1 MILPYFKY
9 IKDNFLKTVF
19 LFFLSS
25 VLCSL
30 GLFCVNHYIGFYHR
44 LDVYRYYG
52 LDKGIL
58 YTPEYGTNIFDVS
71 DERAEEVLDKIN
83 SLDGVRNADYLY
95 WTSSLIVEDVSSGHV
110 SSSIDVIPLSDCEQS
125 LPWKI
130 IKGKEPQSTNELLVT
145 SNFMGLY
152 DVGDEIKCKIYGSDS
167 KGNSIFE
174 AGDFIIVGF
183 FDEDS
188 YMPPTDE
195 YTFRD
200 AIGLITG
207 VTPFAYA
214 FAKQV
219 KADNGNL
226 VFFDKY
232 YDCINVTPRSYS
244 DIEKLKKEIPE
255 IIGRGTAYDF
265 NHYVDLC
272 YNDNKVVNDMVNV
285 FFVAMAV
292 LTISVLV
299 SYTIIQLSVFKR
311 DMVVYFLEGCTWKRA
326 IGISCFATLPAMLL
340 GMVSG
345 ILIYRFASI
354 YRDMTNGS
362 YIFTG
367 KAIVIVC
374 SAIILVYFL
383 LVGLFY
389 LYASRQSPIETIRS
403 E

>member
-25 VLCSL
+25 ILCSL
-30 GLFCVNHYIGFYHR
+30 GLFCVNHYIGLNHR

-52 LDKGIL
+52 LDKGLL
-58 YTPEYGTNIFDVS
+58 YTPGYGMGIFDVT
-71 DERAEEVLDKIN
+71 DERAEEVLKRIN
-83 SLDGVRNADYLY
+83 SLDEVEQAEYLF
-95 WTSSLIVEDVSSGHV
+95 WTSSVVIDDISLGNARSNL
-110 SSSIDVIPLSDCEQS
+110 DVIPLSNSEQE
-125 LPWKI
+125 LPWRI
-130 IKGKEPQSTNELLVT
+130 IQGDVPKDANELLIT
-145 SNFMGLY
+145 SNFRGLY
-152 DVGDEIKCKIYGSDS
+152 NVGDVLNCRVYGRDSEGERIKSEGT
-167 KGNSIFE
+167 
-174 AGDFIIVGF
+174 FIIVGF

-200 AIGLITG
+200 MITCTEGL
-207 VTPFAYA
+207 PYACA
-214 FAKQV
+214 FAKSV
-219 KADNGNL
+219 MLDDGTFIYFRKN
-226 VFFDKY
+226 
-232 YDCINVTPRSYS
+232 YDYINISLKSSS

-272 YNDNKVVNDMVNV
+272 YNDNKDVNDMVNV

-299 SYTIIQLSVFKR
+299 SYTIIQLSIFKR

-326 IGISCFATLPAMLL
+326 VGISCFATLPAMLL

-354 YRDMTNGS
+354 YKDMTNGS

-367 KAIVIVC
+367 RAIAIVC
-374 SAIILVYFL
+374 TAIILVYFL

-389 LYASRQSPIETIRS
+389 IYASRQSPIETIRS